1 MTRSPLVVLSLVAI
15 GILAADAAAQTL
27 YRYVDAN
34 GRVVYSDQPPPPTVK
49 EAQTRQLPENVIETD
64 PRPLQAR
71 QAAEHFPVTLY
82 TFDCDVCREAQAL
95 LVKRGVPFQ
104 TVIVSE
110 EAGAAKL
117 KALTGKQS
125 APVLTIGD
133 KEIMQGY
140 NEQRWQAMLDEAGYP
155 RTLPTLP
162 HVPSR
167 ATAAA
172 QKAAS
177 DAAAAPKAAADAAA
191 SAPKPA
197 TEAAATPDENTPT
210 SGPGS

>member
-1 MTRSPLVVLSLVAI
+1 MTRSPLAALSLAALAALAV
-15 GILAADAAAQTL
+15 LAADVAAQTL

-34 GRVVYSDQPPPPTVK
+34 GRVVYSDQPPPPSVK
-49 EAQTRQLPENVIETD
+49 DAQTRELPENVIETD

-95 LVKRGVPFQ
+95 LVKRGIPFQ

-110 EAGAAKL
+110 EAGAARL

-140 NEQRWQAMLDEAGYP
+140 NEQRWQTMLDEAGYP
-155 RTLPTLP
+155 RSVPTLP
-162 HVPSR
+162 HVPPR
-167 ATAAA
+167 TASTAP
-172 QKAAS
+172 QTAS
-177 DAAAAPKAAADAAA
+177 DKTTVRQDAP
-191 SAPKPA
+191 
-197 TEAAATPDENTPT
+197 PT
-210 SGPGS
+210 GPGTGYPK